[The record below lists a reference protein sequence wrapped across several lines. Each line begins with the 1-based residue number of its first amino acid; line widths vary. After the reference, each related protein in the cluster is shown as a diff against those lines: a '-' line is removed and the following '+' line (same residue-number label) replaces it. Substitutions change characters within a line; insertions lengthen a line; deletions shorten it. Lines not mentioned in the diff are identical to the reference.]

1 MCYCRFAERDFD
13 EACLFSERCLVFFLN
28 FLNFASSLFLFLA
41 GNGSAAQKHKN
52 TTLASIKIK
61 IHPFVRPPS
70 IALFFWAFSFC
81 SFGHHLRTIKKK
93 NISKRLST
101 LSGERARQKR
111 AVVRRDDEND
121 DDRKGVSVRLV
132 FFFVATKE
140 EDEEGGTIERFV
152 TFVYGFVQRHSSLS
166 FSLSLV
172 FCLSLSLWN
181 DGTDF

>member
-1 MCYCRFAERDFD
+1 M
-13 EACLFSERCLVFFLN
+13 
-28 FLNFASSLFLFLA
+28 
-41 GNGSAAQKHKN
+41 
-52 TTLASIKIK
+52 
-61 IHPFVRPPS
+61 
-70 IALFFWAFSFC
+70 
-81 SFGHHLRTIKKK
+81 KK

-172 FCLSLSLWN
+172 FCLSLSLERWN
-181 DGTDF
+181 

>member
-1 MCYCRFAERDFD
+1 VS
-13 EACLFSERCLVFFLN
+13 LFREVFGFFLN
-28 FLNFASSLFLFLA
+28 FLNFASSLFLLA

-52 TTLASIKIK
+52 DQNQN
-61 IHPFVRPPS
+61 PS
-70 IALFFWAFSFC
+70 FRVSTIALFFWAFSFC
-81 SFGHHLRTIKKK
+81 SFGHLRTIKKK
-93 NISKRLST
+93 NISKRRIT
-101 LSGERARQKR
+101 LSERARQKR

-172 FCLSLSLWN
+172 FCLSLSLERWN
-181 DGTDF
+181 

>member
-1 MCYCRFAERDFD
+1 MGLRHR
-13 EACLFSERCLVFFLN
+13 STRTQH
-28 FLNFASSLFLFLA
+28 S
-41 GNGSAAQKHKN
+41 
-52 TTLASIKIK
+52 SIKIK
-61 IHPFVRPPS
+61 IHPFVCPPS
-70 IALFFWAFSFC
+70 RC
-81 SFGHHLRTIKKK
+81 SFGHLRTIKKK
-93 NISKRLST
+93 NISKRLIT

-166 FSLSLV
+166 FSLSLSFSV
-172 FCLSLSLWN
+172 SLSLWN

>member
-1 MCYCRFAERDFD
+1 MRACYCRFAERDFD
-13 EACLFSERCLVFFLN
+13 EECLFSERCLVFLN
-28 FLNFASSLFLFLA
+28 FLNFASSLFLLA
-41 GNGSAAQKHKN
+41 GNGSAAQTHEN
-52 TTLASIKIK
+52 TTL
-61 IHPFVRPPS
+61 VDQNQNPS
-70 IALFFWAFSFC
+70 FRVSTIALFFWAFSFC
-81 SFGHHLRTIKKK
+81 SFGHLRTKKKK
-93 NISKRLST
+93 NISNDLLLT
-101 LSGERARQKR
+101 LSERARQKR

-172 FCLSLSLWN
+172 FCLSLSLERWN
-181 DGTDF
+181 

>member
-1 MCYCRFAERDFD
+1 MFGFFEIFKF
-13 EACLFSERCLVFFLN
+13 CL
-28 FLNFASSLFLFLA
+28 SSLFLLA

-52 TTLASIKIK
+52 TTLVDQKIK
-61 IHPFVRPPS
+61 IHPFVS
-70 IALFFWAFSFC
+70 LALFFWAFSFC
-81 SFGHHLRTIKKK
+81 SFGHLRTIKKK
-93 NISKRLST
+93 NISKRLIT

-140 EDEEGGTIERFV
+140 EDEEGGRIARFV
-152 TFVYGFVQRHSSLS
+152 TFVCGFVQRHSSLS

-172 FCLSLSLWN
+172 FCLSLSLERWN
-181 DGTDF
+181 